1 MATELAIPSS
11 RTKRLEPHVAWKL
24 MASAAVLCALTACS
38 KTDKSAQ
45 RYANPDVNITNK
57 NHVAAK
63 PSNPLHIAT
72 TYWAQQHR
80 KKPSDAKA
88 ALNYARNLKALGATD
103 KAMEVLEQARQAN
116 PNNTKIPS
124 EYGRLALAANRLQLA
139 DRLLKQAETDKKG
152 ADWRV
157 LSARGT
163 VLAKQGRHQQ
173 AQGYFIA
180 ALHKRPDAI
189 SVRNNLALSYAMNG
203 KPQQAEQQ
211 LRQVVQSGRESPRIR
226 QNLALVMGLQGKFD
240 EAQQL
245 ASVDIADQQ
254 ARANMTYLKNMV
266 HPAKMAQA
274 APGQATVPAPIPAH
288 IQQAKVTTGPAI
300 NARAAA
306 NPATAAP
313 VLLTP
318 AQAAGSAA
326 QPIARPA
333 VLTSNSS
340 EMPKSPAAATD
351 GWTATVT
358 VDDPTPPARR

>member
-1 MATELAIPSS
+1 
-11 RTKRLEPHVAWKL
+11 

-38 KTDKSAQ
+38 KTDKAAQ

-63 PSNPLHIAT
+63 PSNPLHVAT

-88 ALNYARNLKALGATD
+88 ALNYARNLKALGARE
-103 KAMEVLEQARQAN
+103 KAMEVLDQAHQAN
-116 PNNTKIPS
+116 PKNTEIAS
-124 EYGRLALAANRLQLA
+124 EYGRLALAANRIKLA
-139 DRLLKQAETDKKG
+139 EHLLKQAETDKKG

-163 VLAKQGRHQQ
+163 VLAKQGQHQQ

-189 SVRNNLALSYAMNG
+189 SVRNNLALSYAMSG

-240 EAQQL
+240 EAKQL

-266 HPAKMAQA
+266 HPAKVARA
-274 APGQATVPAPIPAH
+274 APGQATVPAPVPAH
-288 IQQAKVTTGPAI
+288 IQQAKATTGPAV
-300 NARAAA
+300 NARSVA

-326 QPIARPA
+326 RPIARPA
-333 VLTSNSS
+333 VLTPNSS
-340 EMPKSPAAATD
+340 QMPKSPPANTTD

-358 VDDPTPPARR
+358 AEPSDPTPPARR